1 MGKVNDLPDDRNEPR
16 WLRLAAALR
25 SEPDAATLAHV
36 HARLAARS
44 AGPRWVR
51 WLSRPAV
58 LAACAALLVVSAWTG
73 SVLLS
78 AGGGGS
84 DEDAAVMSTLLGDDG
99 SYGLPVER
107 GVTGGAATSDSE
119 GVTL

>member
-1 MGKVNDLPDDRNEPR
+1 MNDLPDDRNEPR

>member
-1 MGKVNDLPDDRNEPR
+1 MSELPDDPNEPR

-25 SEPDAATLAHV
+25 AEPDAATLAHV
-36 HARLAARS
+36 RARLAARS
-44 AGPRWVR
+44 AGPGWVR

-78 AGGGGS
+78 SGAGSS
-84 DEDAAVMSTLLGDDG
+84 DEDAVALSTLLGDDG
-99 SYGLPVER
+99 SYGLPLER
-107 GVTGGAATSDSE
+107 GATGGAASSDSD
-119 GVTL
+119 GVAL